1 MEYNICFLIPYYN
14 HPENINTLL
23 STLLEYNIAVI
34 IVDDGSKPPLKDVIK
49 NNSPLIHIVVHS
61 INQGKG
67 SAVINGMKK
76 AVEMGFTHCFQIDAD
91 AQHDLKKIN
100 DFLEVSKNYPLD
112 LICAKPIYSKDIPKS
127 RLYGRKITSFWV
139 YVNTLGYIKEDSM
152 IGMRIYPLYSIDKI
166 LKSVKG
172 RRMDFDTD
180 ILLSYYK
187 NNINIQW
194 IGVDITYSNN
204 NVSHFKMFKDNVLIS
219 LMHARHFLYIPILLL
234 KKISGRLH

>member
-34 IVDDGSKPPLKDVIK
+34 IVDDGSNQPLKDVIK
-49 NNSPLIHIVVHS
+49 NNSPLIHIVVHI

-112 LICAKPIYSKDIPKS
+112 LICAKPIYCEDIPKS

-152 IGMRIYPLYSIDKI
+152 IGMRIYPLGSIDKI

-187 NNINIQW
+187 NNINIHW
-194 IGVDITYSNN
+194 IGVNITYSNN
-204 NVSHFKMFKDNVLIS
+204 NVSHFKMVKDNVLIS
-219 LMHARHFLYIPILLL
+219 LMHARHFLYIPVLLL